1 MAKGKSL
8 CKLLK
13 KIREQIAEANG
24 IDYASRKCTFEGDCK
39 GTCPACERELEYLES
54 QLTMKRS
61 MGVPIKIIGLSVALA
76 SGTACTSNPPETCP
90 SKEISL
96 DSVDYVD
103 EIPAYPITEED
114 DDSSDTQSYPNDSV
128 IISGCIVPNS
138 DPNPIYY
145 EQNECEKRAHFPGG
159 VDSLTSFLQ
168 KNLNYPQKALNEGI
182 KGRVYV
188 QFIIEMDGSIS
199 KNVNIVHGIDP
210 LLDAEAVRLV
220 KSMPNWIPAEKE
232 GKIVRSIDTLP
243 VIFKYH

>member
-96 DSVDYVD
+96 DSVD
-103 EIPAYPITEED
+103 EIPAYPITEEE
-114 DDSSDTQSYPNDSV
+114 DDSSDTENNLD
-128 IISGCIVPNS
+128 
-138 DPNPIYY
+138 NPIDDLIDNLIEGEVDIDPDLEYFQY
-145 EQNECEKRAHFPGG
+145 DKRAQFPGG
-159 VDSLTSFLQ
+159 IKALYSFL
-168 KNLNYPQKALNEGI
+168 KENLYYPEAMNRGI
-182 KGRVYV
+182 KGSVIV
-188 QFIIEMDGSIS
+188 QFMVDTDGWVS
-199 KNVNIVHGIDP
+199 NVKVFKSVDP
-210 LLDAEAVRLV
+210 LLDAEAVRVAQL
-220 KSMPNWIPAEKE
+220 MPRWIPAEKD
-232 GKIVRSIDTLP
+232 GKTVRSIFRLP
-243 VIFKYH
+243 VRFK

>member
-103 EIPAYPITEED
+103 EIPAYPITEEE
-114 DDSSDTQSYPNDSV
+114 DDSSDTENNLDDV
-128 IISGCIVPNS
+128 IEGEVDI
-138 DPNPIYY
+138 DPDYKKA
-145 EQNECEKRAHFPGG
+145 QFPGG
-159 VDSLTSFLQ
+159 YDSLKSFLQ
-168 KNLNYPQKALNEGI
+168 KNLHYPQEAVEKSIE
-182 KGRVYV
+182 GRVVVSFIVDKYGHISNVEVV
-188 QFIIEMDGSIS
+188 QSADSLLDTEAVRWVQSMPDWSPAEMDG
-199 KNVNIVHGIDP
+199 K
-210 LLDAEAVRLV
+210 AVRSRFV
-220 KSMPNWIPAEKE
+220 
-232 GKIVRSIDTLP
+232 LP
-243 VIFKYH
+243 VKFGLYR